1 MIPDFPPIPVFFR
14 ESGIPDSRFG
24 QKKSGIRESPIPDSA
39 GNGKRGP
46 DGGGPGI
53 RGSDVVVGRDA
64 EVVAP

>member
-1 MIPDFPPIPVFFR
+1 MIPDFPPFPDFFR
-14 ESGIPDSRFG
+14 ETGIPVSRFG
-24 QKKSGIRESPIPDSA
+24 QKSGNRESPFPDSA